1 MRSLSI
7 FSLVFLF
14 FSTLITAKTHTWY
27 YKTGWVNAN
36 PDGGFE
42 RPMIGF
48 NDSWPLPT
56 LRVKKGD
63 TVNLYL
69 INGFDDRNTSL
80 HFHGLFQHGTNQ
92 MDGPEMVTQCP
103 IPPGETYLYNFTI
116 DDQVGTYWYHSHTS
130 GQYGDGMRGVFIIE
144 DDDFPYDYDEEIVL
158 TLSEHY
164 HDYSK
169 DLMPG
174 FLSRFNP
181 TGAEPIPSNI
191 LFNETRNNTWKVEP
205 GKTYLLRIANTGRF
219 VTQYLW
225 MEDHE
230 FTVVEVDGVYV
241 EKNTTDM
248 LYITIAQRY
257 GVLITTKNST
267 DKNYAFMNRVDDTM
281 LDTIP
286 KDLQLN
292 GTNYIVYNESAPL
305 PDAYDV
311 DSIDDYLDDFYLKP
325 LNKEK
330 LLDDADYTITV
341 DVQMDNL
348 GNGVNYAF
356 FNNITYMTPKVPTL
370 LNVLSAGDASTNE
383 LVYGSNTNSFVL
395 QGGDVVDIV
404 LNNLDTGRHPFHLHG
419 HVFQLI
425 ERHEE
430 IPDTEDPVSYNVS
443 DHAEWPEYPMSR
455 DTVYVKPQSY
465 IVMRFKADNPGV
477 WFFHCHIEWHLDQ
490 GLAIVLI
497 EDPEAI
503 QKNSSQHLTDNHK
516 QICEK
521 VGVSWEGNAAANSNN
536 YLDLKGENIQVKRLP
551 TGFTARGIVALVFSC
566 IAAFLGIAAIAYYGM
581 NDIEDVEERVARD
594 LDVDLDEEN
603 EDEEEAEIVNEGSSS
618 SGSNSKQH

>member
-1 MRSLSI
+1 
-7 FSLVFLF
+7 
-14 FSTLITAKTHTWY
+14 
-27 YKTGWVNAN
+27 
-36 PDGGFE
+36 
-42 RPMIGF
+42 
-48 NDSWPLPT
+48 
-56 LRVKKGD
+56 
-63 TVNLYL
+63 
-69 INGFDDRNTSL
+69 
-80 HFHGLFQHGTNQ
+80 
-92 MDGPEMVTQCP
+92 MVTQCP

-181 TGAEPIPSNI
+181 TGAEPIPLNI

-370 LNVLSAGDASTNE
+370 LSVLSAGDASTNE